1 MKKELR
7 VVQIGFGQRGI
18 PMLDLMLKTM
28 EDIRVVG
35 VCDTYPDR
43 TAAAADRI
51 EKARGYRPVPSED
64 DRRLLELDADAVL
77 ITSAWEGH
85 IDMACRAM
93 EAGFDVGCEVGG
105 AYHVE
110 DCWRLVETARRT
122 GKRCMLLE
130 NCCYGRRELM
140 VKNMVEQGLFGEI
153 VHCDGGY
160 CHDLREEVSTG
171 EENRH
176 YRLRNYLARNC
187 ENYPTHEIGPISKVL
202 KINSGNRFTGLVSVA
217 SKAAGLH
224 EYVLAHRGPED
235 KLTKA
240 QFAQGDV
247 VTTILKTA
255 LGQTVR
261 ITLDTT
267 LPRAY
272 SRQFTVRGTKAAYF
286 EDMDAIF
293 QDGVH
298 NRYEFDA
305 RALWG
310 NAKEYEKDY
319 DHPLWREY
327 HAVGGHGG
335 IDYLVLRAFFESI
348 EQNQPAPIDVCDMA
362 TYMSI
367 TALSE
372 RSIAQGGAP
381 VEMPDFTSGRWKDA
395 KPKTGF
401 AYEL

>member
-1 MKKELR
+1 MKRDLKI
-7 VVQIGFGQRGI
+7 VQIGFGQRGI
-18 PMLDLMLKTM
+18 PMLELMLKTM

-35 VCDTYPDR
+35 VCDAYPDR
-43 TAAAADRI
+43 TAAAAEVI
-51 EKARGYRPVPSED
+51 EKARGFRPAQTEDYRD
-64 DRRLLELDADAVL
+64 LLALDADAVL

-85 IDMACRAM
+85 IDMACQAM
-93 EAGFDVGCEVGG
+93 EAGLDVGCEVGG
-105 AYHVE
+105 AYRIE
-110 DCWRLVETARRT
+110 DCGRLVETAERT
-122 GKRCMLLE
+122 GRRCMLLE

-160 CHDLREEVSTG
+160 CHDLREEVSCG

-202 KINSGNRFTGLVSVA
+202 KINSGNRFTSLVSVA

-235 KLTKA
+235 KLAKA
-240 QFAQGDV
+240 RFAQGDV

-272 SRQFTVRGTKAAYF
+272 SRQFTIRGTKAAYF

-298 NRYEFDA
+298 NRYEFNA
-305 RALWG
+305 KALWG
-310 NAKEYEKDY
+310 NAKEYAKDY

-327 HAVGGHGG
+327 QAVGGHGG

-348 EQNQPAPIDVCDMA
+348 QQNQPAPIDVYDMA

-367 TALSE
+367 AALSE

-381 VEMPDFTSGRWKDA
+381 VEMPDFTSGRWKNA